1 MQGSIV
7 AGPPDQHSPKYDFT
21 LEQLTPFTESMA
33 SLQELMYGERLTA
46 VTKSLQRQL
55 RPTVLRKPRRLL
67 GGVSVQNEE
76 IGQNTFGATLTADY
90 GRIFNPSTK
99 EERAYIARN
108 GYISSRRRERY
119 IEPIDRV
126 IRAARPASELDA
138 TLIADT
144 SRPTEIVTKLKEPK
158 PLEHKVLLLIG
169 SVGSGKSTFVDY
181 LQEVAIP
188 KDLLKSTL
196 WCRINMNTAPVSRDE
211 IYDWLRRE
219 IIQECRAEYPQIDF
233 DELETIQAVFS
244 TEVKKFRKGVG
255 KLYETNPDIYS
266 TQLAAHIQT
275 LQADLHTMTHS
286 HIRYCCAERGKLL
299 IIVLDNCDKRLRDE
313 QLLMFEAAQWL
324 QAQFRA
330 LVILPLREETYEN
343 HRDQPPLDTALK
355 DLVFRIE
362 PPLFQHVL
370 VRRVQL
376 ALNAMMQSGGKT
388 LSYDLPNGFR
398 VEYPKSDQAF
408 YLTSI
413 LKSIFEH
420 DKFVRRMIVGLSGRN
435 IRRALEIFL
444 EFCNSGHIGED
455 LIFKIRSSEGAYVLP
470 FHLVARVLLRLKW
483 RFYDSDHAYI
493 KNIFSANH
501 LDELPNYFPRLM
513 ILRWLYKK
521 FNQPGVSGLKG
532 YYPKQHLKMELGP
545 LGIAEHVVD
554 REVDY
559 LLRAQCII
567 AEDLRIEA
575 ISDEDLLRLAPAGFV
590 HLDLLSYV
598 EYLAAVSEDTW
609 FSDAQLAERIAHRI
623 SESDVHFHLQNT
635 INNARDLVEYLDQIR
650 QNALPNP
657 HVCLQNDDYN
667 DLTDLSPAFIGI
679 ERLEATQS
687 TNSWFDAD
695 RKYPVE
701 TEHIGTIVNL
711 KHYGIFVELEPG
723 LTGLIHKSKLP
734 NDFLSNDSFC
744 IDEHVTVRI
753 GRVDIVHQKMDLHFV
768 RAELE

>member
-33 SLQELMYGERLTA
+33 SLQELMYVERLTA

-266 TQLAAHIQT
+266 TQLAAH
-275 LQADLHTMTHS
+275 
-286 HIRYCCAERGKLL
+286 
-299 IIVLDNCDKRLRDE
+299 
-313 QLLMFEAAQWL
+313 F
-324 QAQFRA
+324 
-330 LVILPLREETYEN
+330 
-343 HRDQPPLDTALK
+343 
-355 DLVFRIE
+355 
-362 PPLFQHVL
+362 
-370 VRRVQL
+370 
-376 ALNAMMQSGGKT
+376 
-388 LSYDLPNGFR
+388 
-398 VEYPKSDQAF
+398 
-408 YLTSI
+408 
-413 LKSIFEH
+413 
-420 DKFVRRMIVGLSGRN
+420 
-435 IRRALEIFL
+435 
-444 EFCNSGHIGED
+444 
-455 LIFKIRSSEGAYVLP
+455 
-470 FHLVARVLLRLKW
+470 
-483 RFYDSDHAYI
+483 
-493 KNIFSANH
+493 
-501 LDELPNYFPRLM
+501 
-513 ILRWLYKK
+513 
-521 FNQPGVSGLKG
+521 
-532 YYPKQHLKMELGP
+532 
-545 LGIAEHVVD
+545 
-554 REVDY
+554 
-559 LLRAQCII
+559 
-567 AEDLRIEA
+567 
-575 ISDEDLLRLAPAGFV
+575 
-590 HLDLLSYV
+590 
-598 EYLAAVSEDTW
+598 
-609 FSDAQLAERIAHRI
+609 
-623 SESDVHFHLQNT
+623 
-635 INNARDLVEYLDQIR
+635 
-650 QNALPNP
+650 
-657 HVCLQNDDYN
+657 
-667 DLTDLSPAFIGI
+667 
-679 ERLEATQS
+679 
-687 TNSWFDAD
+687 
-695 RKYPVE
+695 
-701 TEHIGTIVNL
+701 
-711 KHYGIFVELEPG
+711 
-723 LTGLIHKSKLP
+723 
-734 NDFLSNDSFC
+734 
-744 IDEHVTVRI
+744 
-753 GRVDIVHQKMDLHFV
+753 
-768 RAELE
+768 